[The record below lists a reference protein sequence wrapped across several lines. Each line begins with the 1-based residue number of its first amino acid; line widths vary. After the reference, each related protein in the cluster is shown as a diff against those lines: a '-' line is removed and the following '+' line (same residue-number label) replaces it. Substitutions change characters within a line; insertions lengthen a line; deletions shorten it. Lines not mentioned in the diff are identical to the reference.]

1 MATEVYKL
9 YGSAVF
15 GRLVTCTNSNENIQS
30 VEVDSSGNV
39 YIFGTCPPLS
49 TAPVTITFSDI
60 SGNTLNFWTK
70 NDSTTSAF
78 VYFAKYNSS
87 LTSMEWCRIIYRNG
101 VSVSSQCININPY
114 TNEIFIGVAAGS
126 GTPALTYNDI
136 VSNALSNIATAAT
149 NGGGGTTNG
158 SFILKIDFDGYPI
171 SLNSVCPTGSFNVRT
186 GSATFDASGNA
197 YYHVTGNS
205 AQAGQQ
211 VRFFDINGSTQAIFN
226 LLAANT
232 GGGDPPLAN
241 ATFIVKVDSNMNY
254 NWIKKFDVSGIF
266 RCVGNTSDNKNI
278 VYHAPTDS
286 LYFTL
291 NITSS
296 TGATLLMYNQSNVEE
311 SGFSHTMGSIVQPV
325 IVNLAATNGAFIRKN
340 AITNG
345 TNNMIIC
352 QEIDVDASNNIIGL
366 CNTIGTS
373 GNFTMNDAS
382 GNAIQTFGG
391 STITGMAFLFKYS
404 PDLNTLNALI
414 NNIPSVFS
422 SNPGTFIKMLR
433 DTSGFIY
440 TVTISSAPRTN
451 SNIVDK
457 NGTTL
462 RSLTFTLDPSNNP
475 VPIVLKFNH
484 NLNNLQSG
492 FFLDFTNQNRAII
505 TRSMTVY
512 NDKIFIVGGANMN
525 SGTLNIKDV
534 YTNTIIGTT
543 SSFNN
548 SDVNGF
554 IATLTLQQPQYSSP
568 GIYDSSGNLLTT
580 LNASL
585 TGVSFKKNA
594 TYTVVNT
601 MDFSGFRFYEE
612 IGGSYV
618 PSTDTL
624 YPQVTA
630 TINGIFYTYSFTIPA
645 GVAVGA
651 KSYMH
656 FRAFY
661 TYADAQANNTNFIE
675 HPAPNSFVVYDTP
688 GVWFNGGVT
697 QVNGSTDMFLDKV
710 RTYTIVSATT
720 FAGLRVTDGL
730 GSVNNLYDQITP
742 VQSGDM
748 YTYSFSLPAGMST
761 FWGADVYFR
770 VYSSYTDAQADNG
783 NYVQYT
789 ATSARVYDNL
799 NTIPTNFTITRNG
812 VSQTVVSTK
821 FPLTGGVVYNDPSPY
836 FYSLSRW
843 TIINLDASSQ
853 LIITHNG
860 STFTIGSEVETT
872 PVYDDISNAPPL
884 RVYSLTRTDA
894 SGTFPADVSNNGA
907 GVYYMAI
914 GRQFNRNGN
923 VFNAPI
929 VALVRYNSVSLI
941 GAATPGGWLADTPL
955 TLQSGVSYSSSYIN
969 MVNGQ
974 EYYIRT
980 NNTNAFSGFIAYTSA
995 IVDFD
1000 SDASNNVIIDG
1011 TQNLIFTQP
1020 TGHYSPTLDFSNPNS
1035 ISLTFVAD
1043 PSPTIIGDTIVVD
1056 SFSRFTTDASN
1067 VGVTVAEILA
1077 DVSYSDLNINVG
1089 QGIGIIG
1096 ISGTADNLFQYKL
1109 HGDVSWSDLSSGVT
1123 LNNAFLLDASDSIR
1137 MKPLNSFYG
1146 NASVQ
1151 IVGWDKTVGTAGTFA
1166 DASYV
1171 ADGAFSQNHIHA
1183 VFNVFF
1189 TNTSPVITSGQT
1201 ATFPQQYKNIVTT
1214 GRLISSIIGD
1224 ISGAITHD
1232 NISGLG
1238 IAVVGVPSSSIATA
1252 QYKLAADASWN
1263 NLSSTLTSALLLGPT
1278 DSIRIFSNNDYS
1290 GNASVTFKLWDQ
1302 NSGVR
1307 GQTVNA
1313 TFTSGG
1319 SFSQNNVTLTA
1330 TFIDPPASASSAVTD
1345 AIADISN
1352 AATYVESFI
1361 AAQQSAA
1368 VSSGDILSSMGAAIV
1383 NATVEQRTAIV
1394 EAVRTTI
1401 LASTAAD
1408 VQSISGG
1415 KIVTISDDPTAFA
1428 NFEATLVTSISG
1440 LAQKPV
1446 NVVIP
1451 DFTGG
1456 TPTITFDSL
1465 ATGSYIK
1472 LFVADGEQIIIN
1484 ADSTQVTATYYD
1496 LSVNSYLLISGE
1508 NKQVGDFFTV
1518 GQKRYRI
1525 AGFGSVTIEPSNPPV
1540 VSSSQTVSYTP
1551 ILSNISDAG
1560 NKGRTVA
1567 SYFTNELSGVYYD
1580 VDTNPLKGIAI
1591 TSTSSNTHGYFQYK
1605 LDASSSWVSI
1615 SGVSSGSALV
1625 LDPSATI
1632 RFVPSETY
1640 TTNNSFSFKIWDQT
1654 DGAIPGTLADST
1666 YKSLGAYSQ
1675 NSVVAEQIVLDVV
1688 GIQAIIQIA
1697 VSTNDTIESVIDSLV
1712 NTSVNSNSQLINYI
1726 ASQSSTSAGSI
1737 TVITNYLTVTFTQF
1751 TAPVLAG
1758 SAAVPVGTI
1767 YEDIPTEQ
1775 NTGYIVSSITDHL
1788 ATDYN
1793 DSNLVV
1799 NKGIYISDVGSYTF
1813 EYKTSSSDASW
1824 TTISLSSGQALL
1836 LDTSGMIR
1844 FVPTLHFAGTAAFT
1858 FGLWNTFSGT
1868 TGTIVTLTSLASNSY
1883 SSATRTAEVDVTNL
1897 NDAPVLNNT
1906 PTISL
1911 TSIYEDITDAS
1922 NNGQQVIDIC
1932 GLLGNNYLPID
1943 PGALFGVAIIG
1954 QTVDASSGY
1963 WQYRNNPSS
1972 SWNNFGS
1979 TSEAAALL
1987 LDDQTYIRFHPE
1999 AGYSGLAEFTFKV
2012 WDQTAGGNGTTVD
2025 TTTYDPSGAFSQ
2037 GTATTRI
2044 VISNVNDAPIL
2055 SGNPVHRLPVLSVLA
2070 SSGSINGVSVQTIM
2084 NEISGGI
2091 ADTDTSFA
2099 NLGIVLTGY
2108 NDGDGWQYKASS
2120 SGSWTAYDLCG
2131 ADAGLVI
2138 PLDASGYIRYVPS
2151 VSAGVKNLYYRLWDK
2166 SLGTTATPVALA
2178 DIAASYSSGAGSIYQ
2193 AVTPDTTS
2201 TLYYIQQKV
2210 TVEHLNSTTFLDNSA
2225 NIPTL
2230 TANLASAYGIT
2241 ASKFALVTYDH
2252 GADYV
2257 DLVTAYVVDAADNI
2271 TTKAQLFLDT
2281 SILSNSTLLS
2291 YLATQSSTSSGS
2303 ITAVQG
2309 INDLSFI
2316 SIAAPTITGSIT
2328 IPNIDEDVDSLVN
2341 TGVTVASMLT
2351 LFGGSYGD
2359 SNPVVNKGLIIIGDQ
2374 HANGKWQFKTA
2385 SGGSW
2390 SDVSLNNSESLPLA
2404 AAAYVRFL
2412 PNLNINGV
2420 VNISVKAWN
2429 TYDGTSG
2436 TYVNVANLYTN
2447 TYSSGSATVIL
2458 NIDAVNDAPVLTSP
2472 VDVIIP
2478 TITSAISD
2486 ASNVGITV
2494 ATVLSTIGAAY
2505 NDVDSAAVSGILLT
2519 NVSANGWQYKV
2530 DANDT
2535 WHTYTTTNVA
2545 ANAVIPLT
2553 LSGYVRFV
2561 PAFLGTI
2568 GGFSLTYKVWDQT
2581 SGTAGTSTTLGSL
2594 GSSYS
2599 IGNGLITQ
2607 AVAPSNTN
2615 VVYGI
2620 NLAFN
2625 VVGLNNTTFM
2635 SNNTVQTTL
2644 KNYLADALSITRR
2657 KVAFKGYK
2665 YIVDNNGTYEYVS
2678 PIVSGF
2684 KTYPNNIIGGIEFK
2698 TEKFFITQESNGDLT
2713 ILLINQY
2720 SQGVNFFAWNGSTWS
2735 EIVKP
2740 YKALNNGESF
2750 TFSASYFAPYIEQ
2763 DIVVTSVPGTNGVPD
2778 AGTGIESKAWT
2789 YVV

>member
-9 YGSAVF
+9 YGSAAF
-15 GRLVTCTNSNENIQS
+15 GKLVTCTNSVENLQS

-39 YIFGTCPPLS
+39 YVYGVCQPTSI
-49 TAPVTITFSDI
+49 AAATITFSDI

-70 NDSTTSAF
+70 NDSTTSSFLF
-78 VYFAKYNSS
+78 VAKYNST
-87 LTSMEWCRIIYRNG
+87 LTSMSWCRIIYRNG
-101 VSVSSQCININPY
+101 VGLGAQSLNINPY
-114 TNEIFIGVAAGS
+114 TNEIYISLAIGS
-126 GTPALTYNDI
+126 GTAPLTYNDI
-136 VSNALSNIATAAT
+136 VGNALSTIATAPPNNGQAT
-149 NGGGGTTNG
+149 AGIVLLVGD
-158 SFILKIDFDGYPI
+158 SDGNPI
-171 SLNSVCPTGSFNVRT
+171 TLNSAYPSGGSFNIRA
-186 GSATFDASGNA
+186 GGATFDSTGNA
-197 YYHVTGNS
+197 YYHITANTSITGQS
-205 AQAGQQ
+205 VVFCDDTGAAQAG
-211 VRFFDINGSTQAIFN
+211 VS

-232 GGGDPPLAN
+232 GGGDPTLAN
-241 ATFIVKVDSNMNY
+241 ATFIVKVNGDLDY
-254 NWIKKFDVSGIF
+254 QWIRKFDVSGIY
-266 RCVGNTSDNKNI
+266 RAVVNVADVKNV
-278 VYHAPTDS
+278 VYHAASDS
-286 LYFTL
+286 VYCTL
-291 NITSS
+291 NNTSS
-296 TGATLLMYNQSNVEE
+296 TGATLLMYNGTNVQQ
-311 SGFSHTMGSIVQPV
+311 SGFSHTMTTTVQPI
-325 IVNLAATNGAFIRKN
+325 IVNLAASDGAFISKN

-345 TNNMIIC
+345 TNGNMIC
-352 QEIDVDASNNIIGL
+352 QDIDIDASGNIIGL
-366 CNTIGTS
+366 CNTNGTS
-373 GNFTMNDAS
+373 GNFVMNDAS

-391 STITGMAFLFKYS
+391 SNIAGMAFIFKYS
-404 PDLNTLNALI
+404 PDLNTLSSLVNR
-414 NNIPSVFS
+414 IPSFNS
-422 SNPGTFIKMLR
+422 TAPGTNVKLLR
-433 DTSGFIY
+433 DASGYIY
-440 TVTISSAPRTN
+440 SLTYSSAARTN
-451 SNIVDK
+451 INVANDRTSTSI
-457 NGTTL
+457 TTF
-462 RSLTFTLDPSNNP
+462 SLSLDLSNNP
-475 VPIVLKFNH
+475 VPLLLKFNH
-484 NLNNLQSG
+484 NLDNLQSG
-492 FFLDFTNQNRAII
+492 IRFDLTSQNRAVIG
-505 TRSMTVY
+505 RSITVY
-512 NDKIFIVGGANMN
+512 NDKLYFAGGTNITSGSIV
-525 SGTLNIKDV
+525 LKDL
-534 YTNTIIGTT
+534 YTGRTIGSTSPTNT
-543 SSFNN
+543 
-548 SDVNGF
+548 DVNGF
-554 IATLTLQQPQYSSP
+554 IAALTLEPAQYSGP
-568 GIYDSSGNLLTT
+568 GLYDASGNQLT
-580 LNASL
+580 NINGSI
-585 TGVSFKKNA
+585 TGVNFKKNA
-594 TYTVVNT
+594 TYTVVHT
-601 MDFSGFRFYEE
+601 ADFQGLRFYEE
-612 IGGSYV
+612 PFFSGSV
-618 PSTDTL
+618 DQL
-624 YPQVTA
+624 YPQLTA
-630 TINGIFYTYSFTIPA
+630 TVNGIFYTYTFTLPSNLT
-645 GVAVGA
+645 VGS
-651 KSYMH
+651 KTIMH
-656 FRAFY
+656 FRVY
-661 TYADAQANNTNFIE
+661 PVYSDGVANNGNFTDY
-675 HPAPNSFVVYDTP
+675 PAITPTVVYDTP
-688 GVWFNGGVT
+688 GVWYNGGVT
-697 QVNGSTDMFLDKV
+697 QVNGSTNMFLDKV

-730 GSVNNLYDQITP
+730 GSVNALYDQITP
-742 VQSGDM
+742 LQSGDM
-748 YTYSFSLPAGMST
+748 YTYSFSLPAGMTT

-770 VYSSYTDAQADNG
+770 VYTVYSDAQADNG
-783 NYVQYT
+783 SYTQYT
-789 ATSARVYDNL
+789 AASARVYANL
-799 NTIPTNFTITRNG
+799 ASIPTNDTVTRNG
-812 VSQTVVSTK
+812 STHIVASVEA
-821 FPLTGGVVYNDPSPY
+821 PLINSTSYNQGSPF
-836 FYSLSRW
+836 FYRLSKWSL
-843 TIINLDASSQ
+843 INLDTSSQ
-853 LIITHNG
+853 VVITHNG
-860 STFTIGSEVETT
+860 STFTFGSQYETT
-872 PVYDDISNAPPL
+872 SVYATADPTPPL
-884 RVYSLTRTDA
+884 RVYSLERTDS
-894 SGTFPADVSNNGA
+894 SGTYPADISTNGP
-907 GVYYMAI
+907 GVYYMAT
-914 GRQFNRNGN
+914 GRQYSKATGQAFNG
-923 VFNAPI
+923 PI
-929 VALVRYNSVSLI
+929 VAIVRFNIVSLI
-941 GAATPGGWLADTPL
+941 GAATPGGLSVDTPL
-955 TLQSGVSYSSSYIN
+955 TLQSGVTYTTSYIN

-974 EYYIRT
+974 EYKIRT
-980 NNTNAFSGFIAYTSA
+980 NNYSPANSYTAAFL
-995 IVDFD
+995 DFE
-1000 SDASNNVIIDG
+1000 SDGSNNIISNG
-1011 TQNLIFTQP
+1011 TSNLLFTQP
-1020 TGHYSPTLDFSNPNS
+1020 TGHYSPTLDFTNPAA

-1043 PSPTIIGDTIVVD
+1043 PSPTIIGDSIVVD
-1056 SFSRFTTDASN
+1056 SFASSITDASN
-1067 VGVTVAEILA
+1067 IGVTVAEILA
-1077 DVSYSDLNINVG
+1077 DISYSDLNINIG

-1137 MKPLNSFYG
+1137 MSPLNEFFG

-1151 IVGWDKTVGTAGTFA
+1151 IVGWDKTIGTAGTFT

-1171 ADGAFSQNHIHA
+1171 ADGAFSQNYIHA
-1183 VFNVFF
+1183 VFNVYF

-1201 ATFPQQYKNIVTT
+1201 VIFPQQYKNIVTT
-1214 GRLISSIIGD
+1214 GRLISSIIDD

-1232 NISGLG
+1232 DISGLG

-1252 QYKLAADASWN
+1252 EYKLAADVSWN
-1263 NLSSTLTSALLLGPT
+1263 VLTSTLTSALLLGPT
-1278 DSIRIFSNNDYS
+1278 DSIRIVSNNDYS

-1352 AATYVESFI
+1352 AAIYVESFI
-1361 AAQQSAA
+1361 VAQQSAA
-1368 VSSGDILSSMGAAIV
+1368 VSSGDILSSMSTAIV

-1394 EAVRTTI
+1394 EAVRSTI

-1446 NVVIP
+1446 NIVIP

-1496 LSVNSYLLISGE
+1496 LSVNSYLTISGE
-1508 NKQVGDFFTV
+1508 NKLVGDFFTV

-1567 SYFTNELSGVYYD
+1567 SYFTTELSGEYYD

-1625 LDPSATI
+1625 LDPSAII

-1666 YKSLGAYSQ
+1666 YQTLGAYSQ
-1675 NSVVAEQIVLDVV
+1675 NSVVAEQIVLDVI

-1697 VSTNDTIESVIDSLV
+1697 VSTNDTIENVIDSLV

-1726 ASQSSTSAGSI
+1726 ASQSSTSTGSI
-1737 TVITNYLTVTFTQF
+1737 TVITNYLTVTFTEF

-1767 YEDIPTEQ
+1767 YEDIPDEQ
-1775 NTGYIVSSITDHL
+1775 NTGYTVSSITDHL
-1788 ATDYN
+1788 GADYN

-1799 NKGIYISDVGSYTF
+1799 NKGIYISDVGSYAF
-1813 EYKTSSSDASW
+1813 EYKTASTDASW
-1824 TTISLSSGQALL
+1824 TAISLGSGQVLL
-1836 LDTSGMIR
+1836 LDTSGMLR
-1844 FVPTLHFAGTAAFT
+1844 FVPTLHFVGTAAFT

-1868 TGTIVTLTSLASNSY
+1868 TGTVVTLSSLASNSY
-1883 SSATRTAEVDVTNL
+1883 STATRTAEVDVTNL

-1943 PGALFGVAIIG
+1943 PDALFGVAIIG
-1954 QTVDASSGY
+1954 QTIDTSSGY
-1963 WQYRNNPSS
+1963 WQYRNNLSS
-1972 SWNNFGS
+1972 SWNDFGS
-1979 TSEAAALL
+1979 TSAASALL
-1987 LDDQTYIRFHPE
+1987 LDDQTYIRFQPTS
-1999 AGYSGLAEFTFKV
+1999 AYSGIAEFTFKV

-2055 SGNPVHRLPVLSVLA
+2055 SGNPVHRMPVLSILE
-2070 SSGSINGVSVQTIM
+2070 SSLSINGVSIQTIM

-2091 ADTDTSFA
+2091 VDEDTSFA

-2108 NDGDGWQYKASS
+2108 NDGGGWQYKSSS
-2120 SGSWTAYDLCG
+2120 SGVWTEYDLCG

-2138 PLDASGYIRYVPS
+2138 PLDASGYIRFVPVAGS
-2151 VSAGVKNLYYRLWDK
+2151 PGVKNLYYRLWDG
-2166 SLGTTATPVALA
+2166 SLGTTATPVALD
-2178 DIAASYSSGAGSIYQ
+2178 DIETSYSSGAGSVYQ

-2230 TANLASAYGIT
+2230 TANLATAYGIT

-2257 DLVTAYVVDAADNI
+2257 DLVTAFVVDSADNI

-2281 SILSNSTLLS
+2281 SILSNATLLS

-2303 ITAVQG
+2303 ITAVQA

-2316 SIAAPTITGSIT
+2316 AVSAPTITGSIT

-2351 LFGGSYGD
+2351 LFGGAYGD

-2404 AAAYVRFL
+2404 AAAYIRFL

-2436 TYVNVANLYTN
+2436 TYTLLADLYSN
-2447 TYSSGSATVIL
+2447 TYSTGDATVVL
-2458 NIDAVNDAPVLTSP
+2458 NIDAVNDAPVLNSP

-2478 TITSAISD
+2478 TITSSITD
-2486 ASNVGITV
+2486 TSNVGITV

-2519 NVSANGWQYKV
+2519 NVSANGWEYKV
-2530 DANDT
+2530 DENDT

-2561 PAFLGTI
+2561 PALFGTI

-2581 SGTAGTSTTLGSL
+2581 SGAAGTSTTLGAL

-2607 AVAPSNTN
+2607 AVAPNNTN

-2657 KVAFKGYK
+2657 KVAFKGFK

-2684 KTYPNNIIGGIEFK
+2684 KTYENNIIGGIEFK
-2698 TEKFFITQESNGDLT
+2698 TEKFFIVQESNGDLT
-2713 ILLINQY
+2713 ITLQNPFA
-2720 SQGVNFFAWNGSTWS
+2720 QGVNFFAWSGSAWS

-2778 AGTGIESKAWT
+2778 AVTGIESKAWT